1 MKKCLLI
8 ALTALTALPLVA
20 HAGLM
25 DSLTDSV
32 TSSVTSTA
40 KEMAG
45 TAVDSASNEA
55 IKTALDIKE
64 GGSNKQAIKDKLGA
78 PASTKT
84 EAGLEVWT
92 YDLSAL
98 NKVSPVLAE
107 TSKTLFKETEAA
119 QKSVVI
125 KFEGETVKTLNLAD
139 KAKA

>member
-1 MKKCLLI
+1 MKKSILI
-8 ALTALTALPLVA
+8 ALTALPLFA

-25 DSLTDSV
+25 DSLTETV
-32 TSSVTSTA
+32 TSSVTSSV

-45 TAVDSASNEA
+45 SAMDSASNEA
-55 IKTALDIKE
+55 IKKALDIKE
-64 GGSNKQAIKDKLGA
+64 GGSSKQAIKDKLGT

-98 NKVSPVLAE
+98 NKVSPILAE
-107 TSKTLFKETEAA
+107 TTNTLFKDAEAA

-125 KFEGETVKTLNLAD
+125 KFEGDTVKTLNLVD

>member
-8 ALTALTALPLVA
+8 ALTALPLVA
-20 HAGLM
+20 QAGLM

-45 TAVDSASNEA
+45 TAMDSASNEA
-55 IKTALDIKE
+55 IKKALDIKE

-98 NKVSPVLAE
+98 NKVSPMLAE
-107 TSKTLFKETEAA
+107 TSKTLFKDTEAA

>member
-8 ALTALTALPLVA
+8 ALTALPLVA

>member
-8 ALTALTALPLVA
+8 ALTALPLVA
-20 HAGLM
+20 QAGLM

-45 TAVDSASNEA
+45 TAMDSASNEA
-55 IKTALDIKE
+55 IKKALDIKE

-98 NKVSPVLAE
+98 NKVSPMLAE
-107 TSKTLFKETEAA
+107 TSKTLFKDTEAA

-125 KFEGETVKTLNLAD
+125 KFEGETVKTLNLAN
-139 KAKA
+139 KA

>member
-8 ALTALTALPLVA
+8 ALTALPLVA

-64 GGSNKQAIKDKLGA
+64 GGSNKQAIKDKLGT

-98 NKVSPVLAE
+98 NKVSPMLAE
-107 TSKTLFKETEAA
+107 TSKTLFKDTEAA

>member
-1 MKKCLLI
+1 
-8 ALTALTALPLVA
+8 
-20 HAGLM
+20 M
-25 DSLTDSV
+25 DSLTDTV
-32 TSSVTSTA
+32 TSSVTSSA

-45 TAVDSASNEA
+45 TAMDSASNEA
-55 IKTALDIKE
+55 IKRALDIKE

-78 PASTKT
+78 PVTTKT

-98 NKVSPVLAE
+98 NKVSPMLAE
-107 TSKTLFKETEAA
+107 TSKTLFKDAEAA
-119 QKSVVI
+119 QKNVVI

>member
-8 ALTALTALPLVA
+8 ALTALPLVA

-98 NKVSPVLAE
+98 NKVSPMLAE
-107 TSKTLFKETEAA
+107 TSKTLFKDTEAA

-125 KFEGETVKTLNLAD
+125 TFEGETVKTLNLAD

>member
-8 ALTALTALPLVA
+8 ALTALPLVA
-20 HAGLM
+20 QAGLM

-98 NKVSPVLAE
+98 NKVSPMLAE

>member
-8 ALTALTALPLVA
+8 ALTALPLVA

-84 EAGLEVWT
+84 EAGMEVWT

-98 NKVSPVLAE
+98 NKVSPMLAE
-107 TSKTLFKETEAA
+107 TSKTLFKDTEAA

>member
-8 ALTALTALPLVA
+8 ALTALPLVA

-64 GGSNKQAIKDKLGA
+64 GDSNKQAIKDKLGA

-98 NKVSPVLAE
+98 NKVSPMLAE
-107 TSKTLFKETEAA
+107 TSKTLFKDTEAA

>member
-1 MKKCLLI
+1 MKKSILI
-8 ALTALTALPLVA
+8 ALTALPLFA

-25 DSLTDSV
+25 DSLTETV
-32 TSSVTSTA
+32 TSSVTSSV

-45 TAVDSASNEA
+45 SAMDSASNEA
-55 IKTALDIKE
+55 IKKALDIKE
-64 GGSNKQAIKDKLGA
+64 GGSSKQAIKDKLGA

-98 NKVSPVLAE
+98 NKVSPILAE
-107 TSKTLFKETEAA
+107 TTNTLFKDAEAA

-125 KFEGETVKTLNLAD
+125 KFEGDTVKTLNLVD

>member
-8 ALTALTALPLVA
+8 ALTALPLVA

-98 NKVSPVLAE
+98 NKVSPMLAE

>member
-8 ALTALTALPLVA
+8 ALTALPLVA
-20 HAGLM
+20 QAGLM

-45 TAVDSASNEA
+45 TAMDSASNEA
-55 IKTALDIKE
+55 IKKALDIKE

-92 YDLSAL
+92 YDLGAL
-98 NKVSPVLAE
+98 NKASPLLAE
-107 TSKTLFKETEAA
+107 TTKSLLKDSEVA
-119 QKSVVI
+119 QKDVVI

>member
-1 MKKCLLI
+1 MKKRILI
-8 ALTALTALPLVA
+8 ALTALPLFA

-25 DSLTDSV
+25 DSLTDTV
-32 TSSVTSTA
+32 TSSVTSSA

-45 TAVDSASNEA
+45 TAMDSASSEA
-55 IKTALDIKE
+55 IKKALDIKE

-98 NKVSPVLAE
+98 NKVSPMLAE
-107 TSKTLFKETEAA
+107 TSKTLFKDAEAA

>member
-8 ALTALTALPLVA
+8 ALTALPLVA
-20 HAGLM
+20 QAGLM

-98 NKVSPVLAE
+98 NKVSPMLAE
-107 TSKTLFKETEAA
+107 TSKTLFKDTEAA

-125 KFEGETVKTLNLAD
+125 KLEGETVKTLNLAD